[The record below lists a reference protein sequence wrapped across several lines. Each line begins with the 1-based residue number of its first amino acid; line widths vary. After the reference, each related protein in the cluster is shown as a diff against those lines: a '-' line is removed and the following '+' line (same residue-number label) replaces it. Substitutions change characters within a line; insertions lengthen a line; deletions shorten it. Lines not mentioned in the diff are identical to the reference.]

1 MARNSSLFKI
11 EGTLDN
17 VTFYKSADGY
27 FVRTKGGVS
36 KNRIMNDPAFVRT
49 RENGSEFGRSAS
61 SGKLLRD
68 AVSSFV
74 FKAKDSKLSSR
85 LMKVMSD
92 IKNQDLVSARGER
105 NVVEGL
111 ATATATGKAYLK
123 DFDFNNR
130 ATMRSVFF
138 SPFTVDSGTGV
149 ITITDLKPTEQIRF
163 PEGATHFSLQSGFV
177 NLDFETGAS
186 DITYSAVSNLPIDGT
201 VSTISLTPSGV
212 PMGTGLEFIVL
223 LIEFFQEVNGQQ
235 YALNNGAYNVL
246 NIVEVM

>member
-1 MARNSSLFKI
+1 MAKNSSLFKI

-27 FVRTKGGVS
+27 FVRKKGGVS

-68 AVSSFV
+68 ALSSFV
-74 FKAKDSKLSSR
+74 FKAKDAKLSSR

-92 IKNQDLVSARGER
+92 VKNQDLVSLRGER

-111 ATATATGKAYLK
+111 ATVTGKAYLK
-123 DFDFNNR
+123 GFDFNNR
-130 ATMRSVFF
+130 ATFRSVFY
-138 SPFTVDSGTGV
+138 SPYTVDVATGEISIV
-149 ITITDLKPTEQIRF
+149 DIKPNEQIRF
-163 PEGATHFSLQSGFV
+163 PEGATHFSLQSGFA
-177 NLDFETGAS
+177 NLDFSTGISAIS
-186 DITYSAVSNLPIDGT
+186 YSAVTNLPIDGT
-201 VSTISLTPSGV
+201 VSTVTLTPSSV
-212 PMGTGLEFIVL
+212 PVGTGTGFIVL
-223 LIEFFQEVNGQQ
+223 LVEFFQEVNGQQ

-246 NIVEVM
+246 NIVEVV

>member
-111 ATATATGKAYLK
+111 PTATGKANLK
-123 DFDFNNR
+123 GFDFKNR

-138 SPFTVDSGTGV
+138 SPFTVDAATGV

-186 DITYSAVSNLPIDGT
+186 DIAYSAVSNLPIDGM
-201 VSTISLTPSGV
+201 VSTITLTPSGV
-212 PMGTGLEFIVL
+212 PSGSGLEFVVL

-235 YALNNGAYNVL
+235 YSLNNGAYNVL

>member
-1 MARNSSLFKI
+1 MAKNSSLFKI

-49 RENGSEFGRSAS
+49 RENGREFGRSAS

-92 IKNQDLVSARGER
+92 IKNQDLVSTRGER

-111 ATATATGKAYLK
+111 ATATGKAYLK
-123 DFDFNNR
+123 GFDFNNR
-130 ATMRSVFF
+130 ASMRSVFF
-138 SPFTVDSGTGV
+138 SPFTVDSTTGV
-149 ITITDLKPTEQIRF
+149 ITVTDLKPTEQIRY
-163 PEGATHFSLQSGFV
+163 PEGATHFSMQSGFV

-201 VSTISLTPSGV
+201 VSTVSLTPSGV
-212 PMGTGLEFIVL
+212 PSGTGLEFMVL

-235 YALNNGAYNVL
+235 YSLNNGAFNVL
-246 NIVEVM
+246 NIVEVL

>member
-92 IKNQDLVSARGER
+92 IKNQDLVSTRGER
-105 NVVEGL
+105 NVAEGL
-111 ATATATGKAYLK
+111 STATGKAYLK
-123 DFDFNNR
+123 GFDFNNR

-138 SPFTVDSGTGV
+138 SPFTVDGATGV

-163 PEGATHFSLQSGFV
+163 PEGATHFSMQSGFV
-177 NLDFETGAS
+177 NLDFETGTS
-186 DITYSAVSNLPIDGT
+186 DITYSAVSNLLIDGT
-201 VSTISLTPSGV
+201 VSTVTLTPSGA
-212 PMGTGLEFIVL
+212 PTGTGFEFVVL

-235 YALNNGAYNVL
+235 YSLNNGAYNVL
-246 NIVEVM
+246 NIVEVV

>member
-1 MARNSSLFKI
+1 MAKNSSLFKI

-92 IKNQDLVSARGER
+92 IKNQDLVSLRGER

-111 ATATATGKAYLK
+111 ATATGKAYLK
-123 DFDFNNR
+123 GFDFNNR

-138 SPFTVDSGTGV
+138 STYGVDTATGV

-186 DITYSAVSNLPIDGT
+186 DVTYSTVSNLPIDGA
-201 VSTISLTPSGV
+201 VSTITLTPSGV
-212 PMGTGLEFIVL
+212 PTGTGVAFMVL

-246 NIVEVM
+246 NIVEVL

>member
-92 IKNQDLVSARGER
+92 IKNQDLVSTRGER

-111 ATATATGKAYLK
+111 ATATGKAYLK
-123 DFDFNNR
+123 GFDFNNR
-130 ATMRSVFF
+130 ASMRSVFF
-138 SPFTVDSGTGV
+138 SPFTVDSATGA
-149 ITITDLKPTEQIRF
+149 ITVTDLKPTEQIRY
-163 PEGATHFSLQSGFV
+163 PEGATHFSMQSGFV
-177 NLDFETGAS
+177 NLDFETGVS

-201 VSTISLTPSGV
+201 VSTVSLTPSGV
-212 PMGTGLEFIVL
+212 PSGTGLEFMVL

-235 YALNNGAYNVL
+235 YSLNNGAFNVL
-246 NIVEVM
+246 NIVEVL

>member
-92 IKNQDLVSARGER
+92 IKNQDLVSTRGER

-111 ATATATGKAYLK
+111 STATGKAYLK
-123 DFDFNNR
+123 GFDFNNR

-138 SPFTVDSGTGV
+138 SPFTVDNATGV

-163 PEGATHFSLQSGFV
+163 PEGATHFSMQSGFV
-177 NLDFETGAS
+177 NLDFETGTS
-186 DITYSAVSNLPIDGT
+186 DITYSAVSNLLIDGT
-201 VSTISLTPSGV
+201 VSTVTLTPSGA
-212 PMGTGLEFIVL
+212 PTGNGFEFVVL

-235 YALNNGAYNVL
+235 YSLNNGAYNVL

>member
-1 MARNSSLFKI
+1 MAKNSSLFKI

-111 ATATATGKAYLK
+111 ATATGKSYLK
-123 DFDFNNR
+123 GFDFNNR

-138 SPFTVDSGTGV
+138 SPITVDSGTGV

-186 DITYSAVSNLPIDGT
+186 DIAYSAVSNLPIDGA
-201 VSTISLTPSGV
+201 VSTITLSPSGV
-212 PMGTGLEFIVL
+212 PVGSGFEFVVL

-246 NIVEVM
+246 NIVEVV

>member
-1 MARNSSLFKI
+1 MAKNKSLFKI

-68 AVSSFV
+68 SVSSFV

-92 IKNQDLVSARGER
+92 IKNQDLISVRGER

-111 ATATATGKAYLK
+111 ATLTGKEMLK
-123 DFDFNNR
+123 GFDFNNR
-130 ATMRSVFF
+130 ATFRSVLYT
-138 SPFTVDSGTGV
+138 PLTVDGATG
-149 ITITDLKPTEQIRF
+149 IISISDLKPSEQIRY
-163 PEGATHFSLQSGFV
+163 PDGATHFSLQSGFANV
-177 NLDFETGAS
+177 DFSNGVS
-186 DITYSAVSNLPIDGT
+186 NVTYSAATNLPLDGSLSSIT
-201 VSTISLTPSGV
+201 LTPSGV
-212 PMGTGLEFIVL
+212 PTGTGTALVVML
-223 LIEFFQEVNGQQ
+223 VEFFQEVNGQQ

-246 NIVEVM
+246 TILEVV

>member
-1 MARNSSLFKI
+1 MAKNKSLFKI

-68 AVSSFV
+68 SVSSFV

-85 LMKVMSD
+85 LMKVMSE
-92 IKNQDLVSARGER
+92 IKNQDLISVRGER

-111 ATATATGKAYLK
+111 ATVTGKELLK
-123 DFDFNNR
+123 GFDFNNR
-130 ATMRSVFF
+130 ATFKSVLYA
-138 SPFTVDSGTGV
+138 PLAVDGATGV
-149 ITITDLKPTEQIRF
+149 IEIANLKPSKQIRF
-163 PEGATHFSLQSGFV
+163 PEGATHFSMQSGFANV
-177 NLDFETGAS
+177 DFSNGVS
-186 DITYSAVSNLPIDGT
+186 DVTYSAATNLPIDGS
-201 VSTISLTPSGV
+201 VSTITLTPSGV
-212 PMGTGLEFIVL
+212 PTGTGSAIIVL
-223 LIEFFQEVNGQQ
+223 LVEFFQEVNGEQ

-246 NIVEVM
+246 TIVEVI

>member
-1 MARNSSLFKI
+1 MAKNSSLFKI

-49 RENGSEFGRSAS
+49 RENGREFGRSAS

-92 IKNQDLVSARGER
+92 IKNQDLVSTRGER

-111 ATATATGKAYLK
+111 ATATGKAYLK
-123 DFDFNNR
+123 GFDFNNR
-130 ATMRSVFF
+130 ASMRSVFF
-138 SPFTVDSGTGV
+138 SPFTVDSATGA
-149 ITITDLKPTEQIRF
+149 ITVTDLKPTEQIRY
-163 PEGATHFSLQSGFV
+163 PEGATHFSMQSGFV
-177 NLDFETGAS
+177 NLDFETGTS

-201 VSTISLTPSGV
+201 VSTVSLTPSGV
-212 PMGTGLEFIVL
+212 PSGTGLEFMVL

-235 YALNNGAYNVL
+235 YSLNNGAFNVL
-246 NIVEVM
+246 NIVEVL

>member
-85 LMKVMSD
+85 LSD
-92 IKNQDLVSARGER
+92 IKNQDLVSTRGER

-111 ATATATGKAYLK
+111 STATGKAYLK
-123 DFDFNNR
+123 GFDFNNR

-138 SPFTVDSGTGV
+138 SPFTVDGATGV

-163 PEGATHFSLQSGFV
+163 PEGATHFSMQSGFV
-177 NLDFETGAS
+177 NLDFETGVS

-201 VSTISLTPSGV
+201 VSTVSLTPSGV
-212 PMGTGLEFIVL
+212 PSGTGLEFMVL

-235 YALNNGAYNVL
+235 YSLNNGAFNVL
-246 NIVEVM
+246 NIVEVL

>member
-1 MARNSSLFKI
+1 MAKNSSLFKI

-49 RENGSEFGRSAS
+49 RENGREFGRSAS

-68 AVSSFV
+68 AMSSFV

-92 IKNQDLVSARGER
+92 IKNQDLVSTRGER

-111 ATATATGKAYLK
+111 ATATGKAYLK
-123 DFDFNNR
+123 GFDFNNR
-130 ATMRSVFF
+130 ASMRSVFF
-138 SPFTVDSGTGV
+138 SPFTVDSATGA
-149 ITITDLKPTEQIRF
+149 ITVTDLKPTEQIRY
-163 PEGATHFSLQSGFV
+163 PEGATHFSMQSGFV

-201 VSTISLTPSGV
+201 VSTVSLTPSGV
-212 PMGTGLEFIVL
+212 PSGTGLEFMVL

-235 YALNNGAYNVL
+235 YSLNNGAFNVL
-246 NIVEVM
+246 NIVEVL

>member
-1 MARNSSLFKI
+1 MAKNSSLFKI

-36 KNRIMNDPAFVRT
+36 KHRIMNDPAFVRT
-49 RENGSEFGRSAS
+49 RENGTS

-105 NVVEGL
+105 NVVC
-111 ATATATGKAYLK
+111 TSSK
-123 DFDFNNR
+123 
-130 ATMRSVFF
+130 
-138 SPFTVDSGTGV
+138 
-149 ITITDLKPTEQIRF
+149 
-163 PEGATHFSLQSGFV
+163 
-177 NLDFETGAS
+177 
-186 DITYSAVSNLPIDGT
+186 
-201 VSTISLTPSGV
+201 
-212 PMGTGLEFIVL
+212 
-223 LIEFFQEVNGQQ
+223 
-235 YALNNGAYNVL
+235 
-246 NIVEVM
+246 

>member
-1 MARNSSLFKI
+1 MAKNSSLFKI

-49 RENGSEFGRSAS
+49 RENGTS

-111 ATATATGKAYLK
+111 ATATGKSYLK
-123 DFDFNNR
+123 GFDFNNR

-138 SPFTVDSGTGV
+138 SPITVYSGTGV

-186 DITYSAVSNLPIDGT
+186 DIAYSAVSNLPIDGA
-201 VSTISLTPSGV
+201 VSTITLSPSGV
-212 PMGTGLEFIVL
+212 PVGSGFEFVVL

>member
-1 MARNSSLFKI
+1 MAKNKSLFKI

-27 FVRTKGGVS
+27 FVRTKGGVN

-68 AVSSFV
+68 SVSNFV

-85 LMKVMSD
+85 LMKVMSE
-92 IKNQDLVSARGER
+92 IKNQDLVSVRGER

-111 ATATATGKAYLK
+111 ATVTGKELLK
-123 DFDFNNR
+123 GFDFNNR
-130 ATMRSVFF
+130 ATFRSVLYA
-138 SPFTVDSGTGV
+138 PLMVDGATGV
-149 ITITDLKPTEQIRF
+149 VTITDLKPNEQIRY
-163 PEGATHFSLQSGFV
+163 PEGATHFSMQCGFANV
-177 NLDFETGAS
+177 DFSNGVS
-186 DITYSAVSNLPIDGT
+186 DVVYSAATNLHIDG
-201 VSTISLTPSGV
+201 SLSSITLSPSGV
-212 PMGTGLEFIVL
+212 PSGTGTELVVL

-235 YALNNGAYNVL
+235 YALNNGAYNML
-246 NIVEVM
+246 SIVEVV